1 MGWTAREKDGLQ
13 EKRMDYK
20 RKGWTERGKD
30 GQQKDISVKES
41 PKGPP
46 DLSRVAQPSAARGGI
61 LLPPLTT
68 TMAAYYRQIVSSG
81 RLPNARR
88 PEFVPLEQQRRSLEK
103 VQRYLDAPVVEEDGL
118 VSDYT
123 RAHRQWLMRIWNK

>member
-1 MGWTAREKDGLQ
+1 MGWTVREKDGLQ

-46 DLSRVAQPSAARGGI
+46 DLSRVAQPTAARVEASSTNSHLQSQLKPLVRAARQCEGNSCPGGEGKHHG
-61 LLPPLTT
+61 
-68 TMAAYYRQIVSSG
+68 Y
-81 RLPNARR
+81 
-88 PEFVPLEQQRRSLEK
+88 
-103 VQRYLDAPVVEEDGL
+103 
-118 VSDYT
+118 
-123 RAHRQWLMRIWNK
+123 